1 MTDYE
6 RLLKKYDN
14 DYVPGEKR
22 SIEYDNKIKRKEKLK
37 NRMLIVDELSLEAK
51 FLLLSDAQK
60 ETVKHLVSI
69 FNQDFKSLHRRAS
82 DETII
87 LSFIFY
93 VKKLDTPKI
102 QLKNYAI
109 SKKYN
114 LSDAVFEL
122 ILCRITDYFMT
133 NSPLVLKPSRI
144 DNHETL
150 VKTGDYS

>member
-1 MTDYE
+1 MTIQELLDKYE
-6 RLLKKYDN
+6 KS
-14 DYVPGEKR
+14 YVPGEKR
-22 SIEYDNKIKRKEKLK
+22 SPNYDHRIKEKAKLK

-51 FLLLSDAQK
+51 FLLLSDSQK
-60 ETVKHLVSI
+60 ETVKHLVKI
-69 FNQDFKSLHRRAS
+69 FNTDFKRLHRRAS

-93 VKKLDTPKI
+93 VKKLDIPKI

-109 SKKYN
+109 TKKYN

-122 ILCRITDYFMT
+122 ILCRITEYFMS

-150 VKTGDYS
+150 LKTGDYS